1 MARSELLEV
10 EKEKLPASFRE
21 IVVQETRPLSDLVAR
36 ETGIRH
42 ESPQVILFR
51 NGEAVWNTSHHGI
64 TAESLR
70 KALESK

>member
-1 MARSELLEV
+1 MEE
-10 EKEKLPASFRE
+10 ETNKEASFRE
-21 IVVQETRPLSDLVAR
+21 IVVQEARPLSDLVAR

-64 TAESLR
+64 SVASLR
-70 KALESK
+70 KALDSH

>member
-1 MARSELLEV
+1 MIQEAR
-10 EKEKLPASFRE
+10 A
-21 IVVQETRPLSDLVAR
+21 LSDLVAR

-51 NGEAVWNTSHHGI
+51 KGEAVWNTSHHGI

-70 KALESK
+70 EALESY